1 MRLIVV
7 SALLCGALTAVLVWV
22 WLRDWELAVLA
33 APIGIAFGTVIGA
46 FAATSEKASPP
57 APRGP
62 ARSPRSPL
70 APVSSLAVPAVGR
83 GAGRRRLGAPQP
95 RGGAT
100 NSDCRVILK
109 AFADA
114 LPFGEGQVLR
124 KLQADGG
131 GAPPCPGATSLW
143 HGPARRSA

>member
-1 MRLIVV
+1 MRLMVV
-7 SALLCGALTAVLVWV
+7 SALLCGALAPPLVWF
-22 WLRDWELAVLA
+22 WLRDWELALLVA

-46 FAATSEKASPP
+46 FAATSEKAAPP

-100 NSDCRVILK
+100 NS
-109 AFADA
+109 
-114 LPFGEGQVLR
+114 
-124 KLQADGG
+124 
-131 GAPPCPGATSLW
+131 
-143 HGPARRSA
+143 